1 MRHFAL
7 EGRQHVQVPRGV
19 VRLSAHA
26 GNGGSPV
33 LEAWLG
39 EQQLPV
45 ERARQGSGLV
55 LRDVTTETL
64 VRVRPS
70 GAATEF
76 AEPTL
81 IRLTLRVDVPTEQ
94 YEIVVLPVDVGSLPH
109 RTLATVAPVG
119 DELLVTA
126 CDAVPDL
133 EVGALAARARGQAR
147 RLLGFD
153 RVRDDRAVRMAIGI
167 DVSAS
172 MAYALHD
179 GSVAAAV
186 DVLGGLWQV
195 VGDETEFPLL
205 CLLGEETTWLPPV
218 EPAAMARTLAG
229 HVERHGFELGSRS
242 LMPDPPGPAHPGRT
256 ARFVISDAVPADVG
270 ADGAVALLVLGG
282 GVSKDEV
289 AGSPVAVLAAA
300 APGEDPTERLLGRS
314 DELTAVVA
322 TLLKHCG
329 VSDR

>member
-1 MRHFAL
+1 
-7 EGRQHVQVPRGV
+7 
-19 VRLSAHA
+19 
-26 GNGGSPV
+26 
-33 LEAWLG
+33 
-39 EQQLPV
+39 
-45 ERARQGSGLV
+45 
-55 LRDVTTETL
+55 
-64 VRVRPS
+64 
-70 GAATEF
+70 
-76 AEPTL
+76 
-81 IRLTLRVDVPTEQ
+81 
-94 YEIVVLPVDVGSLPH
+94 
-109 RTLATVAPVG
+109 
-119 DELLVTA
+119 
-126 CDAVPDL
+126 
-133 EVGALAARARGQAR
+133 
-147 RLLGFD
+147 
-153 RVRDDRAVRMAIGI
+153 MAIGI

-256 ARFVISDAVPADVG
+256 ARFVITDAVPADAG
-270 ADGAVALLVLGG
+270 PDGAVALLVLGG
-282 GVSKDEV
+282 GVAKDEV